1 MLSKPG
7 PSVRPLKEKT
17 LGTVGELSTSNPG
30 AEAPR
35 VPPEAPNV
43 SARRADDA
51 NMGDE
56 VAQRDISDAESISGA
71 KIREL
76 RRRNSPS
83 DPASR
88 EIEDHVLTE
97 HARSGHGVQLVSKGE
112 VEPRDTKEKVT
123 RNLRMAQR
131 SQSCRWITAALELR
145 IESMMLSL
153 KNVETETLPARVR
166 CTPYHH
172 ELACQRSARRAETR
186 RSAPPPVLH
195 PLAAL

>member
-1 MLSKPG
+1 M
-7 PSVRPLKEKT
+7 
-17 LGTVGELSTSNPG
+17 GELNTSNPG
-30 AEAPR
+30 AEVLR
-35 VPPEAPNV
+35 VPPKVPNV

-56 VAQRDISDAESISGA
+56 VAQRDISDAECISGA
-71 KIREL
+71 EIRDL

-97 HARSGHGVQLVSKGE
+97 HARSGHGVQLVCKGE

-131 SQSCRWITAALELR
+131 SQSCRWITASLELR
-145 IESMMLSL
+145 SRVSEAE
-153 KNVETETLPARVR
+153 VE
-166 CTPYHH
+166 
-172 ELACQRSARRAETR
+172 QRGGQSGCGDAQWCHQVDVCSFDFCE
-186 RSAPPPVLH
+186 RS
-195 PLAAL
+195 